1 MKVLILIHSI
11 LLQTRTTGALNEFEQ
26 WFRLVGNALIA
37 IFVIYGVIKVV
48 GKFMQSSPDKMSSLM
63 WVVVGIAVWAS
74 FNLWYQ
80 DIIDIFGT

>member
-1 MKVLILIHSI
+1 MKVLTLFHLI

-26 WFRLVGNALIA
+26 WFHLVGNALIA
-37 IFVIYGVIKVV
+37 IFVIYGVIKCV

-80 DIIDIFGT
+80 DITDIFEA